1 MEFNLPRPEKTLSL
15 LNEFQKTKQILNV
28 FDEEEKLVNFLKN
41 NSTRY
46 KLKGKIEVILHNFEK
61 NTLFLYRDKNKI
73 ELFKFLNRSEIIYD
87 VSESILYKMY
97 FYFSGVIE
105 TEELKRLLIKYSGNT
120 IKRLNFKEFIKNNS
134 SRLFTE
140 YSFPK
145 DLNGDYY
152 ILNEVAELI
161 EEKPEILKNLE
172 YWQENILKYL
182 INKDL
187 DKETL
192 KKIYKVVLKSYSKEI
207 EVFFNKNKKVAIKN
221 IIIEFQELNNRNFKL
236 IKLNLEKNDILI
248 LGENVILK
256 NINSNMMKKE
266 RYFWYFKKEKNIL
279 ENLKLKNSNK
289 FDIFAILE
297 HLKYNY
303 SLNKLYF
310 IKIKLKRLFSKEK

>member
-1 MEFNLPRPEKTLSL
+1 M
-15 LNEFQKTKQILNV
+15 
-28 FDEEEKLVNFLKN
+28 
-41 NSTRY
+41 
-46 KLKGKIEVILHNFEK
+46 
-61 NTLFLYRDKNKI
+61 
-73 ELFKFLNRSEIIYD
+73 
-87 VSESILYKMY
+87 
-97 FYFSGVIE
+97 
-105 TEELKRLLIKYSGNT
+105 
-120 IKRLNFKEFIKNNS
+120 
-134 SRLFTE
+134 
-140 YSFPK
+140 
-145 DLNGDYY
+145 
-152 ILNEVAELI
+152 
-161 EEKPEILKNLE
+161 
-172 YWQENILKYL
+172 
-182 INKDL
+182 
-187 DKETL
+187 
-192 KKIYKVVLKSYSKEI
+192 KSYSKEI